1 MNEQSQ
7 NKEINNS
14 SIPLPQIYYHLI
26 CLYKN
31 SLRNTA
37 FRKKKTASMTSLHIH
52 YSVPSTILDKNVS
65 SLQQT
70 HSFSLGIATHRSHEH
85 QDVFDRRFSFP
96 SFETESSSSPS
107 SSSAALCGCS
117 SLEEYSGSNWYGEI
131 CDMFT
136 INKAGIRSADCS
148 EQPRYVISPQC
159 FARYSRWRPQ
169 EFRSGWKAVLWK
181 LKRKSVR

>member
-1 MNEQSQ
+1 
-7 NKEINNS
+7 
-14 SIPLPQIYYHLI
+14 
-26 CLYKN
+26 
-31 SLRNTA
+31 
-37 FRKKKTASMTSLHIH
+37 MTSLHIH

-96 SFETESSSSPS
+96 SFETESSFSP

-136 INKAGIRSADCS
+136 DQVSRLQRATTIRHQPTVHCALFKMAAAGISKWLKGCALKI
-148 EQPRYVISPQC
+148 EKEIS
-159 FARYSRWRPQ
+159 SL
-169 EFRSGWKAVLWK
+169 GKAFFLYRVY
-181 LKRKSVR
+181 

>member
-1 MNEQSQ
+1 MAFMNEQSQ

-14 SIPLPQIYYHLI
+14 LIPLPQIYYHLI

-37 FRKKKTASMTSLHIH
+37 FRKKKTASMSSLHIH

-96 SFETESSSSPS
+96 SFET
-107 SSSAALCGCS
+107 
-117 SLEEYSGSNWYGEI
+117 
-131 CDMFT
+131 
-136 INKAGIRSADCS
+136 
-148 EQPRYVISPQC
+148 
-159 FARYSRWRPQ
+159 
-169 EFRSGWKAVLWK
+169 
-181 LKRKSVR
+181 